1 MMYLL
6 ALLLL
11 LVPGIASAQ
20 SNLFQPVSGDKSLEI
35 LGAMFGKLGVFGPA
49 SGDAFSTVISVLNGA
64 ALSVGGILV
73 AYTIIAGT
81 LGTAHDG
88 EMLGKKFSSVWVPI
102 RTAMGTALVLP
113 VLNGGYCVMQ
123 MMVGWLIVQG
133 VGLADM
139 TWSAYTASVSSGAAA
154 SGIQRPE
161 AKNFAYT
168 AFESFVCVEAMKRAV
183 ADPNVAVLNAGSNFG
198 VTTESTSTAT
208 YYYFGDQ
215 AERNGF
221 AKDSCGK
228 VEVAKWQI
236 PTMGPGGSG
245 AISGV
250 LNAAESLNRAQAI
263 TQEHQ
268 AQVGSLLSTLQAQA
282 AQLVSTRASVNTTA
296 IDAAIAQYEE
306 AVKAKAAEVING
318 MDGYKE
324 IKENASRD
332 GFIMAGAWYMKL
344 SANTDL
350 INRSLANVPSA
361 TGPKGEVNKT
371 FSDAYAQYLR
381 PLYET
386 LEKAKATGTFGIGN
400 EPGGTNQS
408 WFQNFKDSIKGGF
421 DIQVLLKKAFTSTTN
436 FIINDGENP
445 VLAMKRLGNWL
456 LGIAGSATGAAF
468 VGMSTLGNAPGVGL
482 ALASATLII
491 APPLLIAGFIL
502 SYVLPMMPF
511 FIWLGV
517 ILGWISACVQ
527 ALIAAPLWAVMHLHP
542 HGDDMTGKGGNGYNL
557 VLTLLLRPML
567 MIFGLIG
574 ALVVLEVFGNF
585 YNRIF
590 ADVFL
595 TSQQDSGF
603 FIMIFGMLFSALIY
617 AGGLW
622 VIIKKAFSFMHEVPD
637 EMLNWF
643 GGGGPQLGS
652 SAKEVGGTE
661 AYAAAHTAANT
672 AQSVGQIGSSIR
684 GNALSRQGN
693 ALTEAQKAQDRQMT
707 NERQMYEIDKEFG
720 AGTSDM
726 FETVANK
733 DGSGF
738 SLQKDVAKL
747 RDGLA
752 QVGGAGSIGGDTFM
766 SRLKDHMKQYPDQS
780 FESHVNSA
788 LNKGLKDL
796 YGTGAGQTAAIIG
809 QDENGKPSYFTTEFK
824 RAVSTYKAAAQS
836 LSDQGMA
843 PDQVA
848 ETLSEATKEA
858 RKHYQDDKASTA
870 NGGTKPLKE
879 FLNESLHKAIK
890 KDEPPA
896 ERKE

>member
-1 MMYLL
+1 MMYLFI
-6 ALLLL
+6 LLLL
-11 LVPGIASAQ
+11 LAPGIASAQ
-20 SNLFQPVSGDKSLEI
+20 GNLFEPVAGDKALQI
-35 LGAMFGKLGVFGPA
+35 LGAMFGKLGVFGA
-49 SGDAFSTVISVLNGA
+49 SSGDAFATVISVLNGA
-64 ALSVGGILV
+64 ALSVGGLLV
-73 AYTIIAGT
+73 AYTIFSGT

-88 EMLGKKFSSVWVPI
+88 EMLGKKFSSIWVPI
-102 RTAMGTALVLP
+102 RTALGTALVLP

-123 MMVGWLIVQG
+123 LLVGWLIVQG
-133 VGLADM
+133 VGLADLS
-139 TWSAYTASVSSGAAA
+139 WSAYTASVSSGAA
-154 SGIQRPE
+154 STGIQRPE

-168 AFESFVCVEAMKRAV
+168 AFESFVCVEAMKKAV
-183 ADPNVAVLNAGSNFG
+183 ADPNVALLNAGSNFG
-198 VTTESTSTAT
+198 VSTESGATAT
-208 YYYFGDQ
+208 YYYLGDH

-228 VEVAKWQI
+228 IEVAKWQL
-236 PTMGPGGSG
+236 PTMAAGGTG
-245 AISGV
+245 AIAGV
-250 LNAAESLNRAQAI
+250 LNAAESLSRAQAV

-282 AQLVSTRASVNTTA
+282 AQLVATRAPVNTAA

-306 AVKAKAAEVING
+306 AVKAKAAAVING
-318 MDGYKE
+318 MDAFKE

-332 GFIMAGAWYMKL
+332 GFVMAGSWYMKL
-344 SANTDL
+344 SANSDL

-361 TGPKGEVNKT
+361 TGPKGNVNAT
-371 FSDAYAQYLR
+371 FADAYALYLR

-400 EPGGTNQS
+400 EPGGTNTT
-408 WFQNFKDSIKGGF
+408 WFQTFTDSIKGGF
-421 DIQVLLKKAFTSTTN
+421 DIQILLKKAFTSGTN
-436 FIINDGENP
+436 FVINDGENP

-456 LGIAGSATGAAF
+456 LGIAGAATGAAF
-468 VGMSTLGNAPGVGL
+468 LAMATLGNAPGVGL

-517 ILGWISACVQ
+517 ILGWLSACVQ

-542 HGDDMTGKGGNGYNL
+542 HGDDVTGRGGNGYSL

-567 MIFGLIG
+567 MVFGLIA
-574 ALVVLEVFGNF
+574 ALVVLDVFGNF

-595 TSQQDSGF
+595 TSQQDSSF
-603 FIMIFGMLFSALIY
+603 LIMIFGMLFSALIY

-622 VIIKKAFSFMHEVPD
+622 VIMKKTFSFMHEVPD

-661 AYAAAHTAANT
+661 AYAAAHTAAGT
-672 AQSVGQIGSSIR
+672 AQQVGNIGSSIR

-693 ALTEAQKAQDRQMT
+693 ALTEAQKTQDRQMS

-726 FETVANK
+726 FETMAN
-733 DGSGF
+733 DEGAGF

-747 RDGLA
+747 RDALG
-752 QVGGAGSIGGDTFM
+752 QVGGAGSIGGDTFT
-766 SRLKDHMKQYPDQS
+766 SRLKEHMRQYPDQP

-788 LNKGLKDL
+788 LNKGLKEL

-836 LSDQGMA
+836 LSEQGMA
-843 PDQVA
+843 PEQIAD
-848 ETLSEATKEA
+848 TLGAATREA
-858 RKHYQDDKASTA
+858 RKNYQEDKSSVA
-870 NGGTKPLKE
+870 NNGKKPLKE
-879 FLNESLHKAIK
+879 FLSDRLNSAVGR
-890 KDEPPA
+890 PPSND
-896 ERKE
+896 